1 MELQTERLIITP
13 CTKELLQEFSKTEEY
28 IIGLHVD
35 LYLLALKDDP
45 SLSGWGVWLVI
56 NKEDHTIIGDMG
68 FKGKPNSQKT
78 VEVGYA
84 IIPSAQ
90 KKGYATEAVKEIINW
105 AFSTGKV
112 DKVVAECLHD
122 NHSSIR
128 VLEKL
133 QMKRTEP
140 KNNML
145 NWELEKS

>member
-13 CTKELLQEFSKTEEY
+13 CTKEALQEFSKTEEY
-28 IIGLHVD
+28 VINLHVD
-35 LYLLALKDDP
+35 MYLLALKDDP

-68 FKGKPNSQKT
+68 FKGKPDSQKT

-112 DKVVAECLHD
+112 EKVVAECLHD

-145 NWELEKS
+145 NWELEK